1 MRLKPVAGSLKG
13 QYLWVR
19 IGRDGDQGFILVL
32 RRTLGS
38 AVKRNRLKRR
48 LRVVCR
54 EMDSPAVSLVV
65 LALPPSINLPFH
77 ALQDELKALFPRLVG
92 SSGQ

>member
-1 MRLKPVAGSLKG
+1 MLAGWLKG
-13 QYLWVR
+13 QYFWVR
-19 IGRDGDQGFILVL
+19 IGREGDQGFIFVV
-32 RRTLGS
+32 RRGLGT

-54 EMDSPAVSLVV
+54 EINTPVKPLVV
-65 LALPPSINLPFH
+65 LALPPSIDLSFQ
-77 ALQDELKALFPRLVG
+77 ALQDELKVLFPRLVG

>member
-1 MRLKPVAGSLKG
+1 MLAGWLKG

-19 IGRDGDQGFILVL
+19 IGRDGDQGVIFVI
-32 RRTLGS
+32 RRGLGK

-54 EMDSPAVSLVV
+54 EINTSVAPLVV
-65 LALPPSINLPFH
+65 LALPPAIDLSFQ
-77 ALQDELKALFPRLVG
+77 ALQNELKDLFPRLFG
-92 SSGQ
+92 SSGK

>member
-1 MRLKPVAGSLKG
+1 MLAGWLKG

-19 IGRDGDQGFILVL
+19 IGRDGDQGVIFVI
-32 RRTLGS
+32 RRGLGT
-38 AVKRNRLKRR
+38 AVQRNRLKRR

-54 EMDSPAVSLVV
+54 EINTSVAPLVV
-65 LALPPSINLPFH
+65 LALPPAIDLSFQ
-77 ALQDELKALFPRLVG
+77 ALQNELKDLFPRLFG